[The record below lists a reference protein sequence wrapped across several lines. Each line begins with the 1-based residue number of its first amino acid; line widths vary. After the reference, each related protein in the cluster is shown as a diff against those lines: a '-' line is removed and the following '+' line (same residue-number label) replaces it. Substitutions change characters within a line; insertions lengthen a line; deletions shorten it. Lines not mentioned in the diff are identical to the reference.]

1 MKRNELTKR
10 TPFTFP
16 LFPRE
21 ECLPFSFFS
30 PCTRVF
36 FPSLFPFFCYI
47 SRLLQHHPTRLPF
60 SPLAVCFLNPT
71 CRFFMTLS
79 QFHSPPPPSIVLHSR
94 ISGLPQACL
103 PSPSLPF
110 HPQPILPFPP
120 PFATPRNNL
129 KAH

>member
-60 SPLAVCFLNPT
+60 SPLAVCFFEPDVPVLYDSFSIPLSSSTLHRSPFENFGPT
-71 CRFFMTLS
+71 PGVPPLFLAPF
-79 QFHSPPPPSIVLHSR
+79 PPPTH
-94 ISGLPQACL
+94 
-103 PSPSLPF
+103 PSL
-110 HPQPILPFPP
+110 PP